1 MPSVCVARC
10 PLWPARLCRL
20 PRARP
25 NLTKPVTAL
34 LPYVPICAKQIWM
47 ENSWGWGDARKV
59 ENTGFTCDAMP
70 ESWNDLGFLM
80 LCAFKT
86 GPFLIF
92 AHIVFLSIDH
102 LLSLQRNLTNWPP
115 PPDRGYPGSPFYLL
129 VASSFPGERKPLNK
143 I

>member
-1 MPSVCVARC
+1 MWPDAPSGLLGFVGC
-10 PLWPARLCRL
+10 PARVPTSLNQSQHSCPTCRY
-20 PRARP
+20 AP
-25 NLTKPVTAL
+25 NKF
-34 LPYVPICAKQIWM
+34 
-47 ENSWGWGDARKV
+47 GWKIAGDGGDARKI